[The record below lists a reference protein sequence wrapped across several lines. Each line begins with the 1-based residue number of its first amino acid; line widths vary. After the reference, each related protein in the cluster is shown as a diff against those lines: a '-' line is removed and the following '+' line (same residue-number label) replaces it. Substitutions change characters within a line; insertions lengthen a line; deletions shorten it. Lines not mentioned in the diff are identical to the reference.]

1 MAQYFHVD
9 LIFPVM
15 LGFLAYEFMVRVLL
29 GVKLTKSPVALQV
42 SPYLIWLVYIILF
55 GMLYNV
61 VVSSIFSMLGVGNY
75 SFGVAALMGFSFPTS
90 FSLIAEAVTVGW
102 VSKATG
108 VDIKPDT
115 ERSDDKGGEGSD
127 VGDREVEDEKD
138 GEERI
143 EELNAEEVGSFE
155 VAAEVV
161 REILGV
167 RRGR

>member
-1 MAQYFHVD
+1 
-9 LIFPVM
+9 M

-42 SPYLIWLVYIILF
+42 SPYLIWLVYIVIF

-75 SFGVAALMGFSFPTS
+75 SFGIAALMGFSFPTS

-108 VDIKPDT
+108 VDIKPDA
-115 ERSDDKGGEGSD
+115 ERSDRKDHEGANA
-127 VGDREVEDEKD
+127 GDSEREVETED
-138 GEERI
+138 EERI
-143 EELNAEEVGSFE
+143 EELNSEEVGSIE
-155 VAAEVV
+155 VAAHVV
-161 REILGV
+161 REIFGV
-167 RRGR
+167 RRGH